1 MESSTGSFGAAPLKS
16 SLEAQRF
23 AEENQR
29 IKEQIVVLQGR
40 LRQKE
45 NELQNINV
53 SQTGEMVDLVDERQ
67 VLLAQIESMKEAL
80 EKDADKGHNETTARL
95 KVNYTLTYCTSRFN
109 GPSASVV

>member
-1 MESSTGSFGAAPLKS
+1 MESSPGSFGAAPLKS

-45 NELQNINV
+45 NELQNTNV
-53 SQTGEMVDLVDERQ
+53 PQTGEMEDLVNERQ
-67 VLLAQIESMKEAL
+67 VLLAQIDSMKEAL
-80 EKDADKGHNETTARL
+80 EKDEETGHNGATARQ
-95 KVNYTLTYCTSRFN
+95 KVHYTLKAWLN
-109 GPSASVV
+109 